1 MIEHYVL
8 SEQDLS
14 LIRQRSG
21 DHNRLRIAVE
31 LALLRFPG
39 IELQPDETP
48 PEVCT
53 AVKTRAPFCMANCM
67 RTTHDIAQP
76 HETL

>member
-14 LIRQRSG
+14 LIRQRSR

-48 PEVCT
+48 Q
-53 AVKTRAPFCMANCM
+53 KFAP
-67 RTTHDIAQP
+67 P
-76 HETL
+76 